1 MSGRAAAFG
10 AGVSAA
16 LGGLAA
22 GWRYLWRRPVRV
34 PRPRIGTAGLVELVA
49 LGILVAS
56 LVAASMILLDPL
68 TPGLRGNLPLEVIRF
83 FERITDL
90 GLGGV
95 VLWPIGLCL
104 LLLFGVMPRLEPMGR
119 RIAAAAAARVGFLFI
134 SIAGAG
140 LVVLV
145 LKYLLGR
152 ARPHAAMHMA
162 GPHPQFTFDWLALKA
177 SFASFPSGHSA
188 VVFSTAVAFAALFPR
203 ARVPLVL
210 LAVLVASSRVV
221 LGSHYPSDVL
231 AGGAVATVFV
241 LLMVKAFAAR
251 RIVFSVASDG
261 AISPMPGPSPR
272 RLARLLAPAA
282 ARPALEEARS

>member
-1 MSGRAAAFG
+1 MTNRAAAMG
-10 AGVSAA
+10 ASLSAA
-16 LGGLAA
+16 VGGLVAA
-22 GWRYLWRRPVRV
+22 WRYLWARPVRS
-34 PRPRIGTAGLVELVA
+34 PRPRIGVAGLVELVA
-49 LGILVAS
+49 LAILVAS
-56 LVAASMILLDPL
+56 VIAASMILLDPL
-68 TPGLRGNLPLEVIRF
+68 APGLRGLLPLEVIRF

-95 VLWPIGLCL
+95 MLWPIGLCL
-104 LLLFGVMPRLEPMGR
+104 LAVFGLMPRLDRMGR
-119 RIAAAAAARVGFLFI
+119 RIAAATAARLGFLFM

-152 ARPHAAMHMA
+152 ARPHVALTLA
-162 GPHPQFTFDWLALKA
+162 GAHPQFTFDWLALKA

-188 VVFSTAVAFAALFPR
+188 VVFSTAAAFGALFPR
-203 ARVPLVL
+203 ARIPLVL
-210 LAVLVASSRVV
+210 LAILVASSRIV

-241 LLMVKAFAAR
+241 LLVVKAFAAR
-251 RIVFSVASDG
+251 RLVFCVASDG

-282 ARPALEEARS
+282 RPALEEARS